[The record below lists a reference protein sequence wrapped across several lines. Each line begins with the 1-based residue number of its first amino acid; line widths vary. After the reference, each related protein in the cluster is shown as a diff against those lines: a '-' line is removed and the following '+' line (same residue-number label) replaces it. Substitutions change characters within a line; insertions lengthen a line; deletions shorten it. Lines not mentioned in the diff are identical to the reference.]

1 MVPTYNAWLV
11 LLSITIAILS
21 TYTALDLASRVTLNT
36 GKAMRLWLVG
46 GSLSM
51 GIGIWAMHFIGM
63 LAFHLP
69 ISMAY
74 DLPMT
79 FASVIPAV
87 VASGLALLVIR
98 RGNQDFGTLLIGA
111 VMMGG
116 GISAMHYMGMAAMK
130 MQPPIRYDPMLFALS
145 ILIAV
150 SASMAAL
157 KIAVKLRLSTDTA
170 SVIWQKLGSAILMGG
185 AIAGMH
191 YTGMAAAEFS
201 PNSVCIANPSG
212 VDANWLAVMVGM
224 GSFAVLLLTMV
235 ASIFD
240 ARLAD
245 QNARM
250 VEKLQQ
256 ANNELQERASELA
269 REMTEE
275 ITANAARNR
284 MLATIVEQSSEAIIT
299 KDLNGLITSWNSAAE
314 TMFGYS
320 PEDILG
326 QAITILHPMDE
337 KDHFKTMLAQINEG
351 RSELFEAKHIT
362 KDGSELDIAA
372 SVSPL
377 YDEKNAN
384 VGIISILRD
393 VTQQKRADEALYR
406 EKERAQITLASIG
419 DAVITTDNEGRIE
432 YLNQIAQD
440 LTGWNMQE
448 AVGLPLTDVFHI
460 LNEYSRG
467 AVENPV
473 EKCLREGRIVGLANH
488 TVLISRD
495 GHEVA
500 IEDSAAPIR
509 DREGNIIGVVMVFH
523 DVSNARTLA
532 KQLSWQ
538 ATHDTLTGLFNRL
551 EFEIRLKLAIA
562 DARSNECEHALLYID
577 LDQFKVVNDT
587 CGHTA
592 GDELLKQV
600 TTLIRRKVRE
610 NDTLARLGGD
620 EFGLLLLNCGTEKA
634 SRIGEEIRDIL
645 HDYRFSWQDRS
656 FTIGAS
662 IGVVDI
668 VASSGQFV
676 DVLSKADMACYTA
689 KEAGRNRVHA
699 YQESD
704 IELVRH
710 RGEMQWVSRISKAL
724 EEDRFSLYFQM
735 IKPVHV
741 ESQESMHCEIL
752 LRMIGGEGEI
762 IPPAA
767 FIPAAERYGLM
778 PTIDRWVV
786 RNVFAWFNE
795 NTAQAEC
802 CGLFAINLSGHSL
815 SDEQFI
821 GFVVDQLKVFNIPAS
836 RICFEITETAA
847 IANLSRALRFIGV
860 LKGHGCSFA
869 LDDFGS
875 GLSSF
880 AYLKTLPVDFL
891 KIDGAFVK
899 GMVDDPIDYA
909 MVEAISRI
917 GRVMGI
923 GIIAEFV
930 ENDAILQKLREI
942 GVNFAQGYGIAMPQ
956 EMNALLQI
964 SP

>member
-1 MVPTYNAWLV
+1 
-11 LLSITIAILS
+11 
-21 TYTALDLASRVTLNT
+21 
-36 GKAMRLWLVG
+36 
-46 GSLSM
+46 
-51 GIGIWAMHFIGM
+51 
-63 LAFHLP
+63 
-69 ISMAY
+69 
-74 DLPMT
+74 
-79 FASVIPAV
+79 
-87 VASGLALLVIR
+87 
-98 RGNQDFGTLLIGA
+98 
-111 VMMGG
+111 
-116 GISAMHYMGMAAMK
+116 
-130 MQPPIRYDPMLFALS
+130 
-145 ILIAV
+145 
-150 SASMAAL
+150 
-157 KIAVKLRLSTDTA
+157 
-170 SVIWQKLGSAILMGG
+170 
-185 AIAGMH
+185 
-191 YTGMAAAEFS
+191 
-201 PNSVCIANPSG
+201 
-212 VDANWLAVMVGM
+212 
-224 GSFAVLLLTMV
+224 
-235 ASIFD
+235 
-240 ARLAD
+240 
-245 QNARM
+245 
-250 VEKLQQ
+250 
-256 ANNELQERASELA
+256 
-269 REMTEE
+269 
-275 ITANAARNR
+275 
-284 MLATIVEQSSEAIIT
+284 
-299 KDLNGLITSWNSAAE
+299 
-314 TMFGYS
+314 
-320 PEDILG
+320 
-326 QAITILHPMDE
+326 
-337 KDHFKTMLAQINEG
+337 
-351 RSELFEAKHIT
+351 
-362 KDGSELDIAA
+362 
-372 SVSPL
+372 
-377 YDEKNAN
+377 
-384 VGIISILRD
+384 
-393 VTQQKRADEALYR
+393 
-406 EKERAQITLASIG
+406 
-419 DAVITTDNEGRIE
+419 
-432 YLNQIAQD
+432 
-440 LTGWNMQE
+440 
-448 AVGLPLTDVFHI
+448 
-460 LNEYSRG
+460 
-467 AVENPV
+467 
-473 EKCLREGRIVGLANH
+473 
-488 TVLISRD
+488 
-495 GHEVA
+495 
-500 IEDSAAPIR
+500 
-509 DREGNIIGVVMVFH
+509 
-523 DVSNARTLA
+523 
-532 KQLSWQ
+532 
-538 ATHDTLTGLFNRL
+538 
-551 EFEIRLKLAIA
+551 
-562 DARSNECEHALLYID
+562 
-577 LDQFKVVNDT
+577 
-587 CGHTA
+587 
-592 GDELLKQV
+592 
-600 TTLIRRKVRE
+600 
-610 NDTLARLGGD
+610 
-620 EFGLLLLNCGTEKA
+620 
-634 SRIGEEIRDIL
+634 
-645 HDYRFSWQDRS
+645 
-656 FTIGAS
+656 
-662 IGVVDI
+662 VDI